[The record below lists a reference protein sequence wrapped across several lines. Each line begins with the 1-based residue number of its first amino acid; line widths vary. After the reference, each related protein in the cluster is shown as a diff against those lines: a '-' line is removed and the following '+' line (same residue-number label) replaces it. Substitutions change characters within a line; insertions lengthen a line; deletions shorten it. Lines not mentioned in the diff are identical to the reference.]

1 MESKTAMSRPIKQH
15 PTPAIIAFIETSS
28 QYLGL
33 PNLKTHSLSTSSYK
47 LSTPPA
53 YFAFQRKIV
62 THYRKLIPSLLLAT
76 GLGAIFAG
84 PAFADAG
91 CGGMGGH
98 TRHHEQHAKHM
109 EQHHKMLHDALK
121 LSADQ
126 EPAWKTLIDSEQH
139 RPATGAVP
147 ADDWSKLNAPQRAE
161 KMLEMT
167 KARQEQMNQHVTA
180 LKAFY
185 ATLSPEQ
192 QKTFEDFHAGPR
204 SGMRGKQGPGAPKLD
219 KAAPPSKP

>member
-1 MESKTAMSRPIKQH
+1 MSQSIKQH
-15 PTPAIIAFIETSS
+15 AAPEIIAFIEASR

-33 PNLKTHSLSTSSYK
+33 TTESLKAPALSIRSHK
-47 LSTPPA
+47 PSTPA
-53 YFAFQRKIV
+53 SRFTFQRKIV

-91 CGGMGGH
+91 CGTKGGH
-98 TRHHEQHAKHM
+98 ARHHEQHAKHM

-126 EPAWKTLIDSEQH
+126 EPAWKTLMDSEQH
-139 RPATGAVP
+139 RAATGALP
-147 ADDWSKLNAPQRAE
+147 SDDWSKLNAPQRAE
-161 KMLEMT
+161 KMLEIT
-167 KARQEQMNQHVTA
+167 KARQEQMNEHVTA
-180 LKAFY
+180 LKALY

-192 QKTFEDFHAGPR
+192 QKTFEEFHAGPR
-204 SGMRGKQGPGAPKLD
+204 SGMRGKPGPGMGSGTAKGD